1 MNPDHDYNPPPKR
14 SRRRRLLLAAT
25 IAAALGSA
33 WRMHHDSSAYAALYH
48 QWLGTAPTEERA
60 PATRPA
66 IRRCVAEGRLVARPG
81 AEVVVGSEIGGKVIR
96 LLVGEKD
103 TVHAGDTIAEI
114 DCDEERAAVVEAQA
128 RLAEVDVDIPL
139 FESRL
144 ARVTRLAPTGG
155 VSVDELEQRQRDVL
169 AVQARRQA
177 LLATLERL
185 QAHVRKADIRAP
197 IDGTI
202 TTRFAHPGQV
212 IEANGKLVTIVDLTK
227 TRIEAEVNEFDASA
241 VTPGARATITAEGAP
256 DHRWQ
261 ATVEEIPDTINP
273 RQMRPQ
279 DPGRPSDT
287 GVLLVKLVPQGPVP
301 FKLNQRLEI
310 TIESPTR

>member
-1 MNPDHDYNPPPKR
+1 MNTDPTRHPRK
-14 SRRRRLLLAAT
+14 RRRLIVAALL
-25 IAAALGSA
+25 AAALGST
-33 WRMHHDSSAYAALYH
+33 WRMHHNSRAYAALYH
-48 QWLGTAPTEERA
+48 QWFGVAPASERT

-66 IRRCVAEGRLVARPG
+66 VRRLVAEGRLVARPG

-128 RLAEVDVDIPL
+128 RLAEIDVDIPL
-139 FESRL
+139 YESRL

-185 QAHVRKADIRAP
+185 QAHVRKADVRAP

-202 TTRFAHPGQV
+202 TLRFAHPGQI
-212 IEANGKLVTIVDLTK
+212 IEANGKLVTITDLTQ
-227 TRIEAEVNEFDASA
+227 TRIEAEVNEFDAPA
-241 VTPGARATITAEGAP
+241 VTPGADATVTAEGNA
-256 DHRWQ
+256 DQKWHAR
-261 ATVEEIPDTINP
+261 VEEIPDTIAP
-273 RQMRPQ
+273 RRMRPQ

-287 GVLLVKLVPQGPVP
+287 GVLLVKLVPQGTVP
-301 FKLNQRLEI
+301 FKLHQRLEI
-310 TIESPTR
+310 TIEAVSR

>member
-1 MNPDHDYNPPPKR
+1 MNTDATTNPRKR
-14 SRRRRLLLAAT
+14 RRRRLVVAALL
-25 IAAALGSA
+25 AAALGSA
-33 WRMHHDSSAYAALYH
+33 WRMHHNSRAYAALYQ
-48 QWLGTAPTEERA
+48 QWLGAPPPADRG

-66 IRRCVAEGRLVARPG
+66 VRKLVAEGRLVARPG
-81 AEVVVGSEIGGKVIR
+81 AEVVVGSEIGGKVVR

-128 RLAEVDVDIPL
+128 RLAEIDVDIPL

-177 LLATLERL
+177 LVATLERL
-185 QAHVRKADIRAP
+185 QAHVRKADVRAP

-202 TTRFAHPGQV
+202 TTRFAHPGQI
-212 IEANGKLVTIVDLTK
+212 IEPNGKLVTIVDLSK
-227 TRIEAEVNEFDASA
+227 TRIEAEVNEFDAPA
-241 VTPGARATITAEGAP
+241 VTPGARATLTAEGNL
-256 DHRWQ
+256 DQRWQ
-261 ATVEEIPDTINP
+261 ATVEEIPDTIAP

-287 GVLLVKLVPQGPVP
+287 GVLLVKLVPQSPTP

-310 TIESPTR
+310 TIESPAR